1 MTFNLSIMS
10 RGCGPIAH
18 ANRRNQTDRSAITG
32 CIQPS
37 SNCHSRETSAPVR
50 SSALA
55 GLLAAGLLLS
65 ISGNASAQSV
75 SPVGGPQPAI
85 QTQAKKPMTPHRLA
99 WLKARCSQ
107 LVAFYDRWGVGRGEN
122 SDGPRNHT
130 RIGAALECEKG
141 NYRYGIDTMDTLIVG
156 KAFDVPRHLAPVHE
170 PEDIEAPDITNP
182 TRPWYW
188 FQAQK
193 VQQVHHVQQAQ
204 QP

>member
-18 ANRRNQTDRSAITG
+18 ANRRNQTDESAIISCTK
-32 CIQPS
+32 PS
-37 SNCHSRETSAPVR
+37 LNRHHRATSASAR
-50 SSALA
+50 SSARA
-55 GLLAAGLLLS
+55 GLLAAGLLLT
-65 ISGNASAQSV
+65 IAGNASAQSV
-75 SPVGGPQPAI
+75 SALDTPQPAV
-85 QTQAKKPMTPHRLA
+85 QTQTKKLMTPQRVA
-99 WLKARCSQ
+99 WLKARCAQ

-130 RIGAALECEKG
+130 RIGAAIECGNG
-141 NYRYGIDTMDTLIVG
+141 NYRYGIDTMSSLIAR
-156 KAFDVPRHLAPVHE
+156 KAFDVPRHLTLVHE

-193 VQQVHHVQQAQ
+193 VQQVHYVQQAQ
-204 QP
+204 RP

>member
-18 ANRRNQTDRSAITG
+18 VCQRNRTEGAAITG

-37 SNCHSRETSAPVR
+37 SVRHTRANSAPVR
-50 SSALA
+50 SPALA
-55 GLLAAGLLLS
+55 GLLAAGLLLA
-65 ISGNASAQSV
+65 IAGNAAAQSA
-75 SPVGGPQPAI
+75 SPGEPQPAI
-85 QTQAKKPMTPHRLA
+85 QTQAKKPMTPQRLA
-99 WLKARCSQ
+99 WLKARCTQ

-122 SDGPRNHT
+122 SDGARNHT

-141 NYRYGIDTMDTLIVG
+141 NYRVGIDTMDSLIARKG
-156 KAFDVPRHLAPVHE
+156 FDVPRHLTLVHE
-170 PEDIEAPDITNP
+170 PEDVEAPDVTNP

-193 VQQVHHVQQAQ
+193 VQQVHYVQQAQ